1 VNPQTDTVYVVNG
14 GQTSNNVPE
23 AHGDNLSVIDAATCL
38 PSKTSG
44 CAPLATVRVGAS
56 PADLAIDQVTDTL
69 YVTNTY
75 DNTSKVFGTVSVV
88 NGATCNANNR
98 SGCAQRAPQVVTQAD
113 PDEQTFDPVSRPVY
127 VTNQRS
133 DSLSVIRTATCNAQ
147 NLRGC
152 TPTSAT
158 AIPTGTQPDAIVADS
173 TTGTLYVLDSGDN
186 AVAVLRA

>member
-1 VNPQTDTVYVVNG
+1 VNPQTDTEYVVNG

-38 PSKTSG
+38 PSNTPG
-44 CAPLATVRVGAS
+44 CTPLATVKVGAS

-75 DNTSKVFGTVSVV
+75 DNTGKVFGTVSVV

-98 SGCAQRAPQVVTQAD
+98 SGCAQRAPQVVAQAD
-113 PDEQTFDPVSRPVY
+113 PDEQTFDPVTRKVY

-133 DSLSVIRTATCNAQ
+133 DSLSAIDTARCNARD
-147 NLRGC
+147 LRGC
-152 TPTSAT
+152 TPAIAT
-158 AIPTGTQPDAIVADS
+158 VIPTGSQPDAIVAD
-173 TTGTLYVLDSGDN
+173 TRTGTLYVLDSADN
-186 AVAVLRA
+186 AVAVLKA